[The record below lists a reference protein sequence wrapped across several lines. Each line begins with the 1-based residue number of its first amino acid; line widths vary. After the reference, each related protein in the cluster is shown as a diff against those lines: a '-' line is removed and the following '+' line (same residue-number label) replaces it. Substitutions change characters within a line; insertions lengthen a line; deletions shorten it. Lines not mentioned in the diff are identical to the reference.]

1 MTQANLR
8 RAGGRWPEGD
18 VMGRELKGARRI
30 DPAGVRVVIH
40 DQEAAEHHEV
50 PTKVIYG
57 KLPG

>member
-1 MTQANLR
+1 
-8 RAGGRWPEGD
+8 
-18 VMGRELKGARRI
+18 MGRELKGARRI